1 MSKTPGPRYRRATAT
16 GVSIATLF
24 SFGLYGSA
32 SATPLGH
39 ALGRTSAGSFA
50 GQTLTVLD
58 GAPTGADASQTQA
71 YYNYVAAQFKKQTGA
86 TLKWQYYADPSQEVQ
101 TIETSTVSG
110 SGPDVIS
117 YGTSFVGTLWATGD
131 FSPLSGPDWAVL
143 GGESSIIKADLFDSG
158 ISPSKYIGIPNETN
172 PFVMVY
178 NTAYFKDAGISAPPK
193 SWGALV
199 QDAQKIQAKVGHGVY
214 GLGIDPQDSYDP
226 WKSIFFLDAQMGGGK
241 PWEWINPQGTQVEIN
256 NSYVENAIKF
266 YFSLEY
272 KYHIVP
278 PQALTW
284 NGAEMASAFEQQKV
298 AMVII
303 GGYGYTA
310 ASKGT
315 PVANNLAYA
324 LLPTI
329 PYGDT
334 SMPAAGIP
342 IETETT
348 GNYWAIPNYASS
360 ERALALQFEKVTLS
374 PQVQLYQFK
383 ELGWI
388 PVNTAGVA
396 AVEGYSK
403 VAVPFINAEAAA
415 IPTSIAPVWSYVETG
430 MLTAIHNIGSNLAAS
445 NSKWNDGYA
454 TSQLFQ
460 ANAAAQVHASGFG
473 GSGG

>member
-1 MSKTPGPRYRRATAT
+1 MDKSLGPRCRRVVAT
-16 GVSIATLF
+16 GTSVATLAT
-24 SFGLYGSA
+24 FGLYGSA
-32 SATPLGH
+32 AAAPLQHAADKTAAT
-39 ALGRTSAGSFA
+39 SYA
-50 GQTLTVLD
+50 GQTLTVFD
-58 GAPTGADASQTQA
+58 GSPTGADASQTQA
-71 YYNYVAAQFKKQTGA
+71 YYNYVAAQFKKDTGA
-86 TLKWQYYADPSQEVQ
+86 TLKWQYYSDPSQEVE

-131 FSPLSGPDWAVL
+131 FSPLSSADWAVL
-143 GGESSIIKADLFDSG
+143 GGESSLIKADLFDSG
-158 ISPSKYIGIPNETN
+158 ISSSKYIGIPNETN
-172 PFVMVY
+172 PYVLVY
-178 NTAYFKDAGISAPPK
+178 NTAMFKQAGITTTPK
-193 SWGALV
+193 TWGGLIE
-199 QDAQKIQAKVGHGVY
+199 DADKIQAKLHGVY

-226 WKSIFFLDAQMGGGK
+226 WKSIFFLTAQMGGAK
-241 PWEWINPQGTQVEIN
+241 PWEWINPTGTKVAIN
-256 NSYVENAIKF
+256 NTYVKDAINF

-284 NGAEMASAFEQQKV
+284 NSAEMASAFEQKKV

-310 ASKGT
+310 AAKGT
-315 PVANNLAYA
+315 AVANDVGYA

-329 PYGDT
+329 PNGDT
-334 SMPAAGIP
+334 SIPPGGVP

-348 GNYWAIPNYASS
+348 GNYWAIPNYANSVKQ
-360 ERALALQFEKVTLS
+360 LALQFEKVTLS

-388 PVNTAGVA
+388 PVNNAGVK
-396 AVEGYSK
+396 AVEAYSK
-403 VAVPFINAEAAA
+403 VSVPFIDAEEAA

-430 MLTAIHNIGSNLAAS
+430 MLTAIHNIGSNLAA
-445 NSKWNDGYA
+445 NNGKWNASYA
-454 TSQLFQ
+454 TSQLSQ
-460 ANAAAQVHASGFG
+460 ANAAAQVHATGFG